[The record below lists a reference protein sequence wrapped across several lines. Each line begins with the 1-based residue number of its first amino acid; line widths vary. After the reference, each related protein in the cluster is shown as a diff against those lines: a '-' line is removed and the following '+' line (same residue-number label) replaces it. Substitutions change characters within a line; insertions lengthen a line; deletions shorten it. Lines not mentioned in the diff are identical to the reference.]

1 MQPYFV
7 RRKFLKIT
15 INKMEKWP
23 FQPGGAIPLLQTSKK
38 RLSWLILILEIQEL
52 DFQEFF

>member
-7 RRKFLKIT
+7 TRKFLKIT

-23 FQPGGAIPLLQTSKK
+23 FQPGGAIPLLQGLKETLPYECPQYLKQS
-38 RLSWLILILEIQEL
+38 
-52 DFQEFF
+52 